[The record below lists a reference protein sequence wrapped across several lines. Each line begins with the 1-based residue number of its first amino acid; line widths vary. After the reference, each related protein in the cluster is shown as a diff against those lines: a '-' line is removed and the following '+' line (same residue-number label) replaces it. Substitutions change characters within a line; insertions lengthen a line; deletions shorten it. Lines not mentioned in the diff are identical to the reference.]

1 MKKVKIMLAYT
12 GICATII
19 EERGKDDMQE
29 IIKELIS
36 LITAT
41 ISLITA
47 VILLHHTNSEKSK
60 GKE

>member
-1 MKKVKIMLAYT
+1 MLAYT